1 MARPCRQRR
10 IMRFPDHWLFS
21 AEDSEKKDDGNIM
34 TLDEYEAVRLID
46 YEGLTQEQCAEYMNV
61 GRTTV
66 TAIYDSAR
74 RKLASLIVDGK
85 RLRISGGVYVVTS
98 GKNSVMEKKGE
109 ETMRIAVTY
118 EDGQV
123 FQHFGHTRTFKL
135 YDVNEGKIVGEQII
149 ESDGP
154 GHGYLAGVL
163 KEAQADLLICGGIG
177 MGARNALAEA
187 GIELFAGVSG
197 MPMQQYGLILMVNCR
212 VILTV
217 SVTIMIIRV
226 ITTAIMRMGNV
237 ITVMMRKAAIVI
249 NCLSV
254 H

>member
-21 AEDSEKKDDGNIM
+21 AEDSEKKDDDNIM

-74 RKLASLIVDGK
+74 RKLASLIVDGN
-85 RLRISGGVYVVTS
+85 RLRISGGVYVVAS

-197 MPMQQYGLILMVNCR
+197 N
-212 VILTV
+212 
-217 SVTIMIIRV
+217 
-226 ITTAIMRMGNV
+226 AD
-237 ITVMMRKAAIVI
+237 AAVRAYL
-249 NCLSV
+249 NGELQGDSDGFCS
-254 H
+254 HHDHQHDHECHHGDGECHHGHDEEGCHCH